1 MQINKPREYRGGTYH
16 AIALSAAISILSVKW
31 SSTRFKYYIRTCV
44 RLYIYIYMQT
54 YCVGRRREMDSGT
67 IFSGRCTERTTN
79 SRHISG
85 LFDIQRVH
93 KIDCAQPCS
102 FCIMPGREIS
112 IQDVDFSGPPV
123 MSLPRFISYTL
134 DIFAAV
140 KRTYETEIELEYR
153 AYITQRKC
161 HFLPLKL

>member
-1 MQINKPREYRGGTYH
+1 VCVCVCIIRGIV
-16 AIALSAAISILSVKW
+16 A
-31 SSTRFKYYIRTCV
+31 
-44 RLYIYIYMQT
+44 
-54 YCVGRRREMDSGT
+54 GRKEEMDNGA
-67 IFSGRCTERTTN
+67 IFLGRCTERTTN

-112 IQDVDFSGPPV
+112 IQDVDFSGPPIT
-123 MSLPRFISYTL
+123 SLPRFISYTL

-140 KRTYETEIELEYR
+140 KRTYEIEIELGYR
-153 AYITQRKC
+153 AYITRPRR
-161 HFLPLKL
+161 HFFSYVKVKAVLILKSEKFNQIILYNCYKGDSF